1 MHPMPLV
8 WGMLGMKKW
17 LMVWVV
23 QPVLAV
29 GLCAQQPNIVMIY
42 ADDIG
47 YGDLGSYG
55 NTSIPTPNLDRLA
68 AGGMRFTRAY
78 TSAATCTPSR
88 YALLTGR
95 YNWRQQGTGIAAG
108 NAGLVIDTNR
118 LTMPKLMQRAGY
130 STGMIGKWHLGLG
143 GQQGPDWNGRITPGV
158 RESGFDYA
166 FFMPS
171 TNDRVPCVFI
181 ENDRVVGLDPA
192 DPIAVSYAGK
202 IGNEPTGA
210 EAPNLLAM
218 HPSHGHNQT
227 IINGISRIGYM
238 TGGKA
243 ARWRDQDI
251 ADIITQKAI
260 GFMAGQK
267 QKPFFLYYNPH
278 DIHVPRTPHERFAG
292 KSGYGLRGDAL
303 LELDWCVGQ
312 LLHALDSLNLT
323 SNTVVIFSSDNG
335 PVVDD
340 GYMDKSVEEL
350 GRHKPAGPLRG
361 GKYSIF
367 EAGTRVPMLV
377 SWPGKIAPGTSNAL
391 ISQVDLMASLAVPAG
406 ATLPAGKAEDTRN
419 HWNVFA
425 GKSKKGRKALV
436 IHAKTYA
443 LVQPGWKYIEPAKG
457 DALFK
462 EVNIESGLL
471 EIPQLYRIGQDEAEQ
486 NNLAAQ
492 YPKRLKRMQAQLNK
506 IKAAGG
512 G

>member
-1 MHPMPLV
+1 
-8 WGMLGMKKW
+8 
-17 LMVWVV
+17 MVGLLLL
-23 QPVLAV
+23 VLAG
-29 GLCAQQPNIVMIY
+29 GLSAQQPNVVLIY
-42 ADDIG
+42 ADDVG

-68 AGGMRFTRAY
+68 AGARQFTRAY

-118 LTMPKLMQRAGY
+118 LTLPKLLQRAGY
-130 STGMIGKWHLGLG
+130 ATGMIGKWHLGLG

-210 EAPNLLAM
+210 EAPHLLAM

-227 IINGISRIGYM
+227 IINGISRIGFM

-251 ADIITQKAI
+251 ADIITRKAI

-312 LLHALDSLNLT
+312 LLQALDSLKLT
-323 SNTVVIFSSDNG
+323 SNTLVIFSSDNG

-340 GYMDKSVEEL
+340 GYKDKSVEEL

-367 EAGTRVPMLV
+367 EAGTRVPLLV
-377 SWPGKIAPGTSNAL
+377 RWPGKIAPGISNAL
-391 ISQVDLMASLAVPAG
+391 LSQVDLMASLAVPAG
-406 ATLPAGKAEDTRN
+406 ATLPAGTAEDTQD
-419 HWNVFA
+419 HWSVLA

-436 IHAKTYA
+436 IHAQTYA

-457 DALFK
+457 NTLFK

-471 EIPQLYRIGQDEAEQ
+471 DKPQLYRISTDIAEQ
-486 NNLAAQ
+486 NNLAVQ
-492 YPKRLKRMQAQLNK
+492 YPKRVKRMQQQLKK
-506 IKAAGG
+506 IKSSN
-512 G
+512 

>member
-1 MHPMPLV
+1 
-8 WGMLGMKKW
+8 MKKW
-17 LMVWVV
+17 G
-23 QPVLAV
+23 VLCLLQAF
-29 GLCAQQPNIVMIY
+29 LALAANAQQPNVVLIY
-42 ADDIG
+42 ADDVG

-55 NTSIPTPNLDRLA
+55 NTCIPTPNLDRLA
-68 AGGMRFTRAY
+68 AGGQRFTRAY

-108 NAGLVIDTNR
+108 NAGLIIDTTR
-118 LTMPKLMQRAGY
+118 LTLPKMMQRAGY
-130 STGMIGKWHLGLG
+130 ATGMIGKWHLGLG

-158 RESGFDYA
+158 RQSGFDYA

-181 ENDRVVGLDPA
+181 ENDRVVAYDPA

-202 IGNEPTGA
+202 IGTEPTGA
-210 EAPNLLAM
+210 EAPHLLTM

-260 GFMAGQK
+260 SFMAAQQ
-267 QKPFFLYYNPH
+267 QKPFLLYYNPH

-312 LLHALDSLNLT
+312 LLHALDSLKLT
-323 SNTVVIFSSDNG
+323 SNTIVIFSSDNG

-367 EAGTRVPMLV
+367 EAGTRVPLLV

-391 ISQVDLMASLAVPAG
+391 ISQLDLMASLAIPAG
-406 ATLPAGKAEDTRN
+406 ANLPAGAAEDTRN
-419 HWNVFA
+419 YWKVFA
-425 GKSKKGRKALV
+425 GKSKNGRKALV
-436 IHAKTYA
+436 THAQTYA
-443 LVQPGWKYIEPAKG
+443 LVQPGWKYIEPARG
-457 DALFK
+457 NALFK

-471 EIPQLYRIGQDEAEQ
+471 DNPQLYQIATDTAEQ
-486 NNLAAQ
+486 NNLAGQ
-492 YPKRLKRMQAQLNK
+492 YPKRVKRMQQQLNK
-506 IKAAGG
+506 IKAAGKL
-512 G
+512 